1 MTPSP
6 SSTTGN
12 NFLYQHPFENS
23 SNLSQIVS
31 ENRLLLP
38 NPNNTTNATAT
49 WQEVWPD
56 MVRGTCFD
64 VAFMTD
70 LIATIHM
77 RRLTPVTSVPFVRLF
92 FRNRVRHVTHAG
104 LISLNA
110 RWSSMRAAPTSFITI
125 ATFNI
130 PKSTA
135 DKIVVQKVVLK
146 VFALVRN
153 RF

>member
-23 SNLSQIVS
+23 NKPSQIVS
-31 ENRLLLP
+31 ENRLLLQ
-38 NPNNTTNATAT
+38 NPKNTTNATAS

-70 LIATIHM
+70 RIATIHM
-77 RRLTPVTSVPFVRLF
+77 RSLTLVKSVPFVRLF

-110 RWSSMRAAPTSFITI
+110 RWLSTLAASTSFITI

-135 DKIVVQKVVLK
+135 DKIVVQKVVSK
-146 VFALVRN
+146 VFALLRKN
-153 RF
+153 Y